1 MSTIV
6 KEIHEALEVFDL
18 PVLISLK
25 DIRKRYRQLARK
37 HHPDNEGSEEAMH
50 RINEAYALLKGYMEN
65 YKFTFQEE
73 EILKQFPEEGHA
85 SRFRF

>member
-1 MSTIV
+1 MKMIV
-6 KEIHEALEVFDL
+6 QEIHAALAVFDL

-25 DIRKRYRQLARK
+25 ELRKRYRELAKK
-37 HHPDNEGSEEAMH
+37 HHPDTHNAAETMH
-50 RINEAYALLKGYMEN
+50 RINEAYALLKDYMEN

-73 EILKQFPEEGHA
+73 EILKQFPEESHA

>member
-1 MSTIV
+1 MGAIV
-6 KEIHEALEVFDL
+6 KEIHKALEVLEL

-25 DIRKRYRQLARK
+25 DLRKRYRQLARK
-37 HHPDNEGSEEAMH
+37 HHPDNGGSEEAMH
-50 RINEAYALLKGYMEN
+50 SINEAYALLRGYMEN